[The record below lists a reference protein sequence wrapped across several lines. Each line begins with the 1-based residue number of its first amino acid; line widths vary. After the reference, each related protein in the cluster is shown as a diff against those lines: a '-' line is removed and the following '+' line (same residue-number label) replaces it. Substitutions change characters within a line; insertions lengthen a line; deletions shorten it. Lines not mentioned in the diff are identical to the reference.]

1 MTMPQTPS
9 SRKRTRSGYE
19 QTPTQFVLSC
29 FHCCLVTKSCPTLF
43 DPMDCSP
50 PGSSVHGDFPGK
62 RTGVGC
68 HFLLWGSS
76 PARDQTQVKLGRCS
90 LYPRVQLLTAVLRG
104 ADLLGQGLFQVPQ
117 KTQPVVKLVCEYSS
131 RGWGW

>member
-1 MTMPQTPS
+1 MGIFQARILEWVAMPT
-9 SRKRTRSGYE
+9 TR
-19 QTPTQFVLSC
+19 
-29 FHCCLVTKSCPTLF
+29 
-43 DPMDCSP
+43 
-50 PGSSVHGDFPGK
+50 GSSQ
-62 RTGVGC
+62 
-68 HFLLWGSS
+68 
-76 PARDQTQVKLGRCS
+76 ARDQTQVKLGRCS